1 MKAFLAAGA
10 WFTAAVALVVGAV
23 VALSW
28 AGFLDRISIL
38 FYRGLVLIAVGE
50 LFCFAVLLLARRIW
64 PILARARRRIGVCIS
79 PAALPFAC

>member
-10 WFTAAVALVVGAV
+10 WFTAAVVLVVGSV

-28 AGFLDRISIL
+28 IGFLDRISIL

-50 LFCFAVLLLARRIW
+50 VVLLRGSSACT
-64 PILARARRRIGVCIS
+64 PDMADLARA
-79 PAALPFAC
+79 